1 MRWCCRHVEF
11 VFPRPA
17 LVMGIVNVTP
27 DSFSDGGLYFEP
39 DKAVARGCQL
49 VADGA
54 DLLDI
59 GGESTRPNAAPVSE
73 AEELRRVIP
82 VVRKLAR
89 VVSVPL
95 SVDTRKPVVAL
106 AALEAGASVINDVE
120 ANRTDELLWQVVAD
134 AKAGYVCM
142 HMQGTPATMQV
153 NPHYSDV
160 VREVGEFF
168 ADRLRRL
175 AQCGV
180 DREQVA
186 LDVGIG
192 FGKGLDHNLDLLAG
206 LESYRGFD
214 RPLVLGV
221 SRKSFLGRLLGLDV
235 GERLPGAIACTTWA
249 ARAGVQVFRTHD
261 VAATR
266 QALRLM
272 ETLLERAAKG
282 K

>member
-1 MRWCCRHVEF
+1 
-11 VFPRPA
+11 
-17 LVMGIVNVTP
+17 MGIVNVTP